1 MLPGAAGRF
10 MSFAGIDMSTEIIEE
25 NVQPQA
31 GAKPVPVIGSDA
43 EALDVARQVAARLA
57 EHAALRDRERKL
69 PFDEIELF
77 SSSGLWGITVPREYG
92 GAEVSNVTLAE
103 VIAIVSEADPSL
115 GQIPQNHYCLIEDI
129 RLEGS
134 DAQKRFF
141 FDLVLKGT
149 RYGNAFSEAGGK
161 NVLDIRT
168 RVHRDGDAFVL
179 NGRKFYSTGTL
190 FAHWIPVLALDESDQ
205 AVLAFVRQ
213 GAPGLTV
220 VDDWSGFGQRTTAS
234 GTVIV
239 ENVRVSPFEIFHT
252 QRSYDRPTFAGPFA
266 QITTAA
272 IDLGIARAA
281 LQDTI
286 AFVQQHARP
295 WIDSGVERASE
306 DPLTVAQIG
315 DIAYR
320 VHAAEALLARSG
332 RFVDAAKREP
342 GEETVAQAAI
352 AVGEAKIA
360 TTEVALLAASKLF
373 ELGGSKSTL
382 AKYNFD
388 RHWRNARVHTLHDPV
403 RWKYHAI
410 GNYYLNGVKPARH
423 SWN

>member
-1 MLPGAAGRF
+1 M
-10 MSFAGIDMSTEIIEE
+10 
-25 NVQPQA
+25 
-31 GAKPVPVIGSDA
+31 
-43 EALDVARQVAARLA
+43 
-57 EHAALRDRERKL
+57 
-69 PFDEIELF
+69 
-77 SSSGLWGITVPREYG
+77 
-92 GAEVSNVTLAE
+92 
-103 VIAIVSEADPSL
+103 
-115 GQIPQNHYCLIEDI
+115 
-129 RLEGS
+129 
-134 DAQKRFF
+134 
-141 FDLVLKGT
+141 
-149 RYGNAFSEAGGK
+149 
-161 NVLDIRT
+161 LDIQT
-168 RVHRDGDAFVL
+168 RVRRDGDAFVL

-306 DPLTVAQIG
+306 DPLTIAQIG

-342 GEETVAQAAI
+342 SEETVAQAAI

-360 TTEVALLAASKLF
+360 TTEVSLLAASKLF

>member
-1 MLPGAAGRF
+1 MTTDTLEPTLKAQEHK
-10 MSFAGIDMSTEIIEE
+10 T
-25 NVQPQA
+25 
-31 GAKPVPVIGSDA
+31 VPVIGSDA
-43 EALDVARQVAARLA
+43 EALAVAREVAIKLK
-57 EHAALRDRERKL
+57 ENAALRDRDRKL
-69 PFDEIELF
+69 PHDEIELF
-77 SSSGLWGITVPREYG
+77 SSTGLWAITAPKEYG
-92 GAEVSNVTLAE
+92 GAEVSNVTLAQ
-103 VIAIVSEADPSL
+103 VIAIISEADPSI
-115 GQIPQNHYCLIEDI
+115 GQIPQNHFCLIEDI

-134 DAQKRFF
+134 EAQKRFF

-161 NVLDIRT
+161 NVLDIQT
-168 RVHRDGDAFVL
+168 RVRRDGDDYVL
-179 NGRKFYSTGTL
+179 NGRKFYSTGTI
-190 FAHWIPVLALDESDQ
+190 FAHWIPVLALDEQDQ
-205 AVLAFVRQ
+205 AVLVFVKQ
-213 GAPGLTV
+213 GAQGLTV

-234 GTVIV
+234 GTVIA

-252 QRSYDRPTFAGPFA
+252 QRSYDRPTLAGPFA

-286 AFVQQHARP
+286 EFVQQHARP
-295 WIDSGVERASE
+295 WIDSGVERASQ

-315 DIAYR
+315 DIVWR
-320 VHAAEALLARSG
+320 VHAAEALLERSG
-332 RFVDAAKREP
+332 RFVDIAKRDP
-342 GEETVAQAAI
+342 NEETVAQAAI

-360 TTEVALLAASKLF
+360 TTEVSLLAASKLF

-410 GNYYLNGVKPARH
+410 GNYYLNDIRPARH

>member
-1 MLPGAAGRF
+1 MG
-10 MSFAGIDMSTEIIEE
+10 FAGNFMSTEIIEA
-25 NVQPQA
+25 NAADHAAAVT
-31 GAKPVPVIGSDA
+31 VPVIGSDA
-43 EALDVARQVAARLA
+43 EAIEVAHKVAAQLSA
-57 EHAALRDRERKL
+57 HAALRDRERRL

-103 VIAIVSEADPSL
+103 VIAIVSEADPSI

-168 RVHRDGDAFVL
+168 RVRRDGDGFVL

-190 FAHWIPVLALDESDQ
+190 FAHWIPVLALDEDDQ

-234 GTVIV
+234 GTVIA

-286 AFVQQHARP
+286 EFVQQHARP
-295 WIDSGVERASE
+295 WIDSGVERASQ
-306 DPLTVAQIG
+306 DPLTIAQIG

-320 VHAAEALLARSG
+320 VHAAEALLARAG
-332 RFVDAAKREP
+332 RFVDIAKREP
-342 GEETVAQAAI
+342 DEQTVAQAAI

-360 TTEVALLAASKLF
+360 TTEVSLLAASKLF

>member
-1 MLPGAAGRF
+1 MNTKTIELDRELAAPGG
-10 MSFAGIDMSTEIIEE
+10 
-25 NVQPQA
+25 
-31 GAKPVPVIGSDA
+31 GAVIGSDE
-43 EALDVARQVAARLA
+43 EALAVARAVAAKLK
-57 EHAALRDRERKL
+57 ENAAQRDRARQL
-69 PFDEIELF
+69 PHDEVELF
-77 SSSGLWGITVPREYG
+77 SASGLWAITVPKEYG

-103 VIAIVSEADPSL
+103 VIAIVSEADPSI
-115 GQIPQNHYCLIEDI
+115 GQIPQNHFCLIEDI
-129 RLEGS
+129 RLEGTE
-134 DAQKRFF
+134 AQKRFF

-161 NVLDIRT
+161 NVLDIQT
-168 RVHRDGDAFVL
+168 RIRRDGDGFVL
-179 NGRKFYSTGTL
+179 NGRKFYSTGTM
-190 FAHWIPVLALDESDQ
+190 FAHWIPVLALDEQDQ
-205 AVLAFVRQ
+205 AVLAFVKQ
-213 GAPGLTV
+213 GAPGLSV

-234 GTVIV
+234 GTVIA

-281 LQDTI
+281 LADTI
-286 AFVQQHARP
+286 EFVQHQARP
-295 WIDSGVERASE
+295 WIDSGVERAAE
-306 DPLTVAQIG
+306 DPLTIAQIG
-315 DIAYR
+315 DIAWR
-320 VHAAEALLARSG
+320 VHAAEALLERSG
-332 RFVDAAKREP
+332 RFVDIAKREAN
-342 GEETVAQAAI
+342 EETVAQAAI

-360 TTEVALLAASKLF
+360 TTEISLLAASKLF

>member
-1 MLPGAAGRF
+1 MTTDAIEAA
-10 MSFAGIDMSTEIIEE
+10 
-25 NVQPQA
+25 PQA
-31 GAKPVPVIGSDA
+31 TPIKTVPIITSDA
-43 EALDVARQVAARLA
+43 EALAVAREVAIKLKQN
-57 EHAALRDRERKL
+57 AALRDRERQL
-69 PFDEIELF
+69 PHDEIELF
-77 SSSGLWGITVPREYG
+77 SSTGLWAITVPKAYG

-103 VIAIVSEADPSL
+103 VIAIVSEADPSI
-115 GQIPQNHYCLIEDI
+115 GQIPQNHFCLIEDI
-129 RLEGS
+129 RLEGTEE
-134 DAQKRFF
+134 QKRFF
-141 FDLVLKGT
+141 FDLVLRGA

-161 NVLDIRT
+161 NVLDIQT
-168 RVHRDGDAFVL
+168 RVRRDGDGYVL

-190 FAHWIPVLALDESDQ
+190 YAHWIPVLALDEEDQ
-205 AVLAFVRQ
+205 AVLAFVKQ
-213 GAPGLTV
+213 GTPGLTV

-234 GTVIV
+234 GTVIA
-239 ENVRVSPFEIFHT
+239 ENVRVGAFEIFHT

-286 AFVQQHARP
+286 EFVQRHARP
-295 WIDSGVERASE
+295 WIDSGVERAAQ
-306 DPLTVAQIG
+306 DPLTIAQIG
-315 DIAYR
+315 DLAYR
-320 VHAAEALLARSG
+320 VHAAEAMLERSG
-332 RFVDAAKREP
+332 RFVDIARRDP
-342 GEETVAQAAI
+342 NEETVAQAAI

-360 TTEVALLAASKLF
+360 TTEISLLAASKLF

-382 AKYNFD
+382 ARYNFD

-410 GNYYLNGVKPARH
+410 GNYYLNGIKPARH

>member
-1 MLPGAAGRF
+1 MNTKTIELDRELAAPGG
-10 MSFAGIDMSTEIIEE
+10 
-25 NVQPQA
+25 
-31 GAKPVPVIGSDA
+31 GAVIGSDE
-43 EALDVARQVAARLA
+43 EALAVARAVAAKLK
-57 EHAALRDRERKL
+57 ENAAQRDRARQL
-69 PFDEIELF
+69 PHDEVELF
-77 SSSGLWGITVPREYG
+77 SASGLWAITVPKEYG

-103 VIAIVSEADPSL
+103 VIAIVSEADPSI
-115 GQIPQNHYCLIEDI
+115 GQIPQNHFCLIEDI
-129 RLEGS
+129 RLEGTE
-134 DAQKRFF
+134 AQKRFF

-161 NVLDIRT
+161 NVLDIQT
-168 RVHRDGDAFVL
+168 RIRRDGDGFVL
-179 NGRKFYSTGTL
+179 NGRKFYSTGTM
-190 FAHWIPVLALDESDQ
+190 FAHWIPVLALDEHDQ
-205 AVLAFVRQ
+205 AVLAFVKQ
-213 GAPGLTV
+213 GAPGLSV

-234 GTVIV
+234 GTVIA

-281 LQDTI
+281 LADTI
-286 AFVQQHARP
+286 EFVQHQARP
-295 WIDSGVERASE
+295 WIDSGVERAAE
-306 DPLTVAQIG
+306 DPLTIAQIG
-315 DIAYR
+315 DIAWR
-320 VHAAEALLARSG
+320 VHAAEALLERSG
-332 RFVDAAKREP
+332 RFVDIAKREAN
-342 GEETVAQAAI
+342 EETVAQAAI

-360 TTEVALLAASKLF
+360 TTEISLLAASKLF

>member
-1 MLPGAAGRF
+1 
-10 MSFAGIDMSTEIIEE
+10 MSTENLEPIESADE
-25 NVQPQA
+25 LRT
-31 GAKPVPVIGSDA
+31 VPVIGSDA
-43 EALDVARQVAARLA
+43 EALSVAREVAVKLRNNA
-57 EHAALRDRERKL
+57 ELRDRERIL
-69 PFDEIELF
+69 PHDEIEIF
-77 SSSGLWGITVPREYG
+77 SSSGLWAITVPKAYG

-103 VIAIVSEADPSL
+103 VIAIVSEADPSI

-129 RLEGS
+129 RLEGTEE
-134 DAQKRFF
+134 QKRFF
-141 FDLVLKGT
+141 FDLVLKGA

-161 NVLDIRT
+161 NVLDIQT
-168 RVHRDGDAFVL
+168 RIRRDGDSFVL
-179 NGRKFYSTGTL
+179 SGRKFYSTGTA
-190 FAHWIPVLALDESDQ
+190 FAHWIPVLALDEQDQ
-205 AVLAFVRQ
+205 AVLAFVEK

-234 GTVIV
+234 GTVIA
-239 ENVRVSPFEIFHT
+239 ENVRVRPFNIFHT
-252 QRSYDRPTFAGPFA
+252 QRSYDRPTVAGPFA

-281 LQDTI
+281 FQDTI
-286 AFVQQHARP
+286 AFVQQQARP
-295 WIDSGVERASE
+295 WIDSGVERAAQ
-306 DPLTVAQIG
+306 DPLTIVQIG
-315 DIAYR
+315 DIAWR
-320 VHAAEALLARSG
+320 IRAAEALLERSG
-332 RFVDAAKREP
+332 RFVDRARREP
-342 GEETVAQAAI
+342 GEDTVAQAAI

-360 TTEVALLAASKLF
+360 TTEIALLAASKLF

>member
-1 MLPGAAGRF
+1 MNTKTIELDRELAAHGEGA
-10 MSFAGIDMSTEIIEE
+10 
-25 NVQPQA
+25 
-31 GAKPVPVIGSDA
+31 VIGSDE
-43 EALDVARQVAARLA
+43 EALAVARAVAVKFK
-57 EHAALRDRERKL
+57 ENAAQRDRARQL
-69 PFDEIELF
+69 PHDEVELF
-77 SSSGLWGITVPREYG
+77 SASGLWAITVPKAYG
-92 GAEVSNVTLAE
+92 GAEVSSVTLAE
-103 VIAIVSEADPSL
+103 VIAIVSEADPSI
-115 GQIPQNHYCLIEDI
+115 GQIPQNHFCLIEDI
-129 RLEGS
+129 RLEGTE
-134 DAQKRFF
+134 AQKRFF

-161 NVLDIRT
+161 NVLDIQT
-168 RVHRDGDAFVL
+168 RIRRDGDGFVL
-179 NGRKFYSTGTL
+179 NGRKFYSTGTM
-190 FAHWIPVLALDESDQ
+190 FAHWIPVLALDEQDQ
-205 AVLAFVRQ
+205 AVLAFVKQ
-213 GAPGLTV
+213 GAPGLSV

-234 GTVIV
+234 GTVIA

-281 LQDTI
+281 LADTI
-286 AFVQQHARP
+286 EFVQHQARP
-295 WIDSGVERASE
+295 WIDSGVERAAE
-306 DPLTVAQIG
+306 DPLTIAQIG
-315 DIAYR
+315 DIAWR
-320 VHAAEALLARSG
+320 VHAAEALLERSG
-332 RFVDAAKREP
+332 RFVDIAKREP
-342 GEETVAQAAI
+342 NEETVAQAAI

-360 TTEVALLAASKLF
+360 TTEISLLAASKLF

-382 AKYNFD
+382 AKYNLD

>member
-1 MLPGAAGRF
+1 M
-10 MSFAGIDMSTEIIEE
+10 
-25 NVQPQA
+25 
-31 GAKPVPVIGSDA
+31 
-43 EALDVARQVAARLA
+43 
-57 EHAALRDRERKL
+57 
-69 PFDEIELF
+69 
-77 SSSGLWGITVPREYG
+77 
-92 GAEVSNVTLAE
+92 TLAE
-103 VIAIVSEADPSL
+103 VIAIVSQADPSL

-161 NVLDIRT
+161 NVLDIQT
-168 RVHRDGDAFVL
+168 RVRRDGDAFVL

-239 ENVRVSPFEIFHT
+239 ENVRVA
-252 QRSYDRPTFAGPFA
+252 RSKFSTRSVRTTARPSRLFA

-281 LQDTI
+281 LEDTI

-295 WIDSGVERASE
+295 WIDSGVESASE

-342 GEETVAQAAI
+342 SEETVAQAAI

-360 TTEVALLAASKLF
+360 TTEVSLLAASKLF
-373 ELGGSKSTL
+373 GSAAASRRSRNTTST
-382 AKYNFD
+382 ATGAT
-388 RHWRNARVHTLHDPV
+388 RACIRCTTRCAGSITRSVTTTST
-403 RWKYHAI
+403 A
-410 GNYYLNGVKPARH
+410 
-423 SWN
+423 

>member
-1 MLPGAAGRF
+1 MADKDRVVDVIKQG
-10 MSFAGIDMSTEIIEE
+10 GI
-25 NVQPQA
+25 
-31 GAKPVPVIGSDA
+31 VPVIKSDA
-43 EALDVARQVAARLA
+43 DALAVAREIALTLRKNA
-57 EHAALRDRERKL
+57 ELRDRDRKL
-69 PFDEIELF
+69 PFDEVEVF

-92 GAEVSNVTLAE
+92 GAEVSHVTLAE
-103 VIAIVSEADPSL
+103 VIAIVSEADPSI
-115 GQIPQNHYCLIEDI
+115 GQIPQNHFCLVEDI
-129 RLEGS
+129 RLEGTEE
-134 DAQKRFF
+134 QKRFF
-141 FDLVLKGT
+141 FELALKGT

-161 NVLDIRT
+161 NVLDIQT
-168 RVHRDGDAFVL
+168 RVRREGDGYVL
-179 NGRKFYSTGTL
+179 NGRKFYSTGAI
-190 FAHWIPVLALDESDQ
+190 FAHWIPVLALDEDNQ
-205 AVLAFVRQ
+205 AALVFVKH
-213 GAPGLTV
+213 GTPGLSV

-234 GTVIV
+234 GTVIA
-239 ENVRVSPFEIFHT
+239 ENVRVSAFEIFHT
-252 QRSYDRPTFAGPFA
+252 QRSYDRPTIAGPFA

-295 WIDSGVERASE
+295 WIDSGVELASQ
-306 DPLTVAQIG
+306 DPLTIAQIG

-320 VHAAEALLARSG
+320 IHAAEALLERSG
-332 RFVDAAKREP
+332 RFVDIAKREP
-342 GEETVAQAAI
+342 GEETVANAAI

-360 TTEVALLAASKLF
+360 TTEVSLLAATKLF
-373 ELGGSKSTL
+373 ELGGSRSTL
-382 AKYNFD
+382 GKYNFD

>member
-1 MLPGAAGRF
+1 MTTQDAELAP
-10 MSFAGIDMSTEIIEE
+10 TQHEH
-25 NVQPQA
+25 
-31 GAKPVPVIGSDA
+31 KPVAIIGSDA
-43 EALDVARQVAARLA
+43 EALAVAHEIAPRLK
-57 EHAALRDRERKL
+57 ENAALRDRERKL
-69 PFDEIELF
+69 PHDEIEIF
-77 SSSGLWGITVPREYG
+77 SSSGLWAITVPKEYG

-103 VIAIVSEADPSL
+103 VIAIVSAADPSL

-129 RLEGS
+129 RLEGTEE
-134 DAQKRFF
+134 QKRFF

-161 NVLDIRT
+161 NVLDIQT
-168 RVHRDGDAFVL
+168 RVRKEGDHFVL
-179 NGRKFYSTGTL
+179 NGRKFYSTGTI
-190 FAHWIPVLALDESDQ
+190 FAHWIPVLALDEQDQ
-205 AVLAFVRQ
+205 AVLAFVKQ
-213 GAPGLTV
+213 GTPGLSV

-234 GTVIV
+234 GTVIANDV
-239 ENVRVSPFEIFHT
+239 HVSPFEIFHT

-286 AFVQQHARP
+286 EFVQQHARP
-295 WIDSGVERASE
+295 WIDSGVERAAH

-320 VHAAEALLARSG
+320 LHAAEALLERSG
-332 RFVDAAKREP
+332 RFVDIAKREP
-342 GEETVAQAAI
+342 NEETVSQAAI

-360 TTEVALLAASKLF
+360 TTEIALLAASKLF

-410 GNYYLNGVKPARH
+410 GNYYLNGIKPARH

>member
-1 MLPGAAGRF
+1 MTTDA
-10 MSFAGIDMSTEIIEE
+10 IETA
-25 NVQPQA
+25 PQA
-31 GAKPVPVIGSDA
+31 TPIQTVPIITSDA
-43 EALDVARQVAARLA
+43 EALAVARKVAIKLKQN
-57 EHAALRDRERKL
+57 AALRDRERQL
-69 PFDEIELF
+69 PHDEIELF
-77 SSSGLWGITVPREYG
+77 SSTGLWAITVPKAYG

-103 VIAIVSEADPSL
+103 VIAIVSEADPSI
-115 GQIPQNHYCLIEDI
+115 GQIPQNHFCLIEDI
-129 RLEGS
+129 RLEGTEE
-134 DAQKRFF
+134 QKRFF
-141 FDLVLKGT
+141 FDLVLRGA

-161 NVLDIRT
+161 NVLDIQT
-168 RVHRDGDAFVL
+168 RVRRDGDGYVL

-190 FAHWIPVLALDESDQ
+190 YAHWIPVLALDEADQ
-205 AVLAFVRQ
+205 AVLAFVKQ
-213 GAPGLTV
+213 GTPGLTI

-234 GTVIV
+234 GTVIA
-239 ENVRVSPFEIFHT
+239 ENVRVGAFEIFHT

-286 AFVQQHARP
+286 EFVQQHARP
-295 WIDSGVERASE
+295 WIDSGVERAAL
-306 DPLTVAQIG
+306 DPLTIAQIG
-315 DIAYR
+315 DLAYR
-320 VHAAEALLARSG
+320 VHAAEAMLERSG
-332 RFVDAAKREP
+332 RYVDIARRDP
-342 GEETVAQAAI
+342 NEETVAQAAI

-360 TTEVALLAASKLF
+360 TTEISLLAASKLF

-382 AKYNFD
+382 ARYNFD

-410 GNYYLNGVKPARH
+410 GNYYLNGIKPARH